1 MNGLDFEVKDQGGD
15 LMKYG
20 HKALLGI
27 LKVMGSKVRVTD
39 NLCSEGMTFAI
50 KDRLVWTYCVV
61 RKGVA

>member
-50 KDRLVWTYCVV
+50 KDRLV
-61 RKGVA
+61 